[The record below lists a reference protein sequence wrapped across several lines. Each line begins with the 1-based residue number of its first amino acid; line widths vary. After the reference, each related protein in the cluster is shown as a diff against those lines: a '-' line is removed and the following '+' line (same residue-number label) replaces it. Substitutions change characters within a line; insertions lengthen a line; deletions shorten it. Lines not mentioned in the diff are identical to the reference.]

1 MPHKHKR
8 KRGDDEEADFNLPP
22 TQTARPLPVVS
33 NKFPGA
39 QWANPKNMNKK
50 KGRGKDDDAPRAFKR
65 LMAVAQGKK
74 LRSGLDN
81 GDDGKTTARKVD
93 VNGQPLKIQP
103 GEDLRSFASRV
114 DAAMPV
120 SGLTKK
126 TVIKDGK
133 DEAGMKV
140 YRTRKERKM
149 HKLYD
154 QWRAEDVKIKD
165 KREEELEEAAER
177 ELDDEE
183 AGGMAA
189 VARAELEE
197 ATSKSKKKKAGRG
210 KDDDDPWLQLKKK
223 RAEARVGLHDTAQAP
238 PELNKKIKQLQI
250 NGAAVNVGNIPKS
263 AGSLR
268 RREELEGVRADV
280 VDAYRKIREHEQ
292 AKLNKLNEK

>member
-1 MPHKHKR
+1 MSNIYLHS
-8 KRGDDEEADFNLPP
+8 FNLPP
-22 TQTARPLPVVS
+22 TQKARPLPVAS
-33 NKFPGA
+33 KKFPGA
-39 QWANPKNMNKK
+39 QANPKHKNKK
-50 KGRGKDDDAPRAFKR
+50 KGQIKDDDAPRAFKR

-81 GDDGKTTARKVD
+81 GDHGKTTAKKVD
-93 VNGQPLKIQP
+93 ADGQPLKIRP

-140 YRTRKERKM
+140 FRTRKERKM

-154 QWRAEDVKIKD
+154 QWRAEDAKIKD
-165 KREEELEEAAER
+165 RREEELEEAAER
-177 ELDDEE
+177 DLDDEE
-183 AGGMAA
+183 AGGIAA
-189 VARAELEE
+189 KAQADLEE
-197 ATSKSKKKKAGRG
+197 ATSKTKKKKAGRG
-210 KDDDDPWLQLKKK
+210 KDDDDPWLELKKK

-238 PELNKKIKQLQI
+238 PELNKKIKQLQV